1 MQCDR
6 VAAADAARPGGP
18 PRPGQRGRRARRR
31 TAACPRTRSRI
42 VPGRSAP
49 KGSTPS
55 LRSSASPSIRP
66 AGTRRLRHT
75 HPHTRSSGPTC
86 QGPTSRTARGRSRP
100 PFSYAFG
107 TLASRSAASSAPVPA
122 PSCRDIPWPA
132 SAARPWP
139 AAGQPCRVW
148 PASDNRLCARLL
160 VDATPSASNMPG
172 HSVAP
177 VVLGKLAGPARPP
190 HLDEGDV
197 AQRSPVQANV
207 VREDVLRAEQ
217 RGDSVHRPHAIVPPE
232 LWDMQAGI
240 R

>member
-1 MQCDR
+1 M
-6 VAAADAARPGGP
+6 
-18 PRPGQRGRRARRR
+18 
-31 TAACPRTRSRI
+31 
-42 VPGRSAP
+42 
-49 KGSTPS
+49 
-55 LRSSASPSIRP
+55 
-66 AGTRRLRHT
+66 
-75 HPHTRSSGPTC
+75 
-86 QGPTSRTARGRSRP
+86 
-100 PFSYAFG
+100 
-107 TLASRSAASSAPVPA
+107 
-122 PSCRDIPWPA
+122 
-132 SAARPWP
+132 
-139 AAGQPCRVW
+139 
-148 PASDNRLCARLL
+148 L